1 MDPNYDPRDE
11 THSRPQVAFRL
22 RADAYDTGEFFRDLT
37 RRVPTCHDLMVFDAK
52 NGEVPGTIRFEWDA
66 PTTEVDRAADYLR
79 SLPFVLAVFPGLR
92 SSHRRGLT
100 RRCSRQAREAGEG

>member
-52 NGEVPGTIRFEWDA
+52 NGEVPGTIRFGPSGTQQVVA
-66 PTTEVDRAADYLR
+66 FAV
-79 SLPFVLAVFPGLR
+79 SLPPVNSGV
-92 SSHRRGLT
+92 SHHAST
-100 RRCSRQAREAGEG
+100 